1 MKTVFI
7 NKYFLFC
14 WCSCVC
20 VLFFFEMFSLFVV
33 FVQSQAKHHAV
44 AAMLDRP
51 FTFTGKPFVVQ

>member
-1 MKTVFI
+1 MLVMI
-7 NKYFLFC
+7 
-14 WCSCVC
+14 
-20 VLFFFEMFSLFVV
+20 